1 MVARGAKDAASTSA
15 IKRGTVWWAD
25 LPEPRGSEP
34 GYRRPVLILQTDDF
48 NRSQIRTVVVV
59 VLTSNLTLADAPG
72 NVLLTTRETGLPK
85 ESVANVAQVVTLDK
99 TVLTEP
105 LRRVP
110 APVLHTIEQGVR
122 LVLGL

>member
-1 MVARGAKDAASTSA
+1 MVARGAHDATSTGV

-25 LPEPRGSEP
+25 LPDPRGSEP
-34 GYRRPVLILQTDDF
+34 GYRRPVLVLQIDDF
-48 NRSQIRTVVVV
+48 NRSQIRTIVVV

-85 ESVANVAQVVTLDK
+85 ESVANVAQVVTVDK
-99 TVLTEP
+99 TALTEA

>member
-1 MVARGAKDAASTSA
+1 MVARGAKDAVSTSA

-25 LPEPRGSEP
+25 LPDPRGSEP
-34 GYRRPVLILQTDDF
+34 GYRRPVLVLQTDDF
-48 NRSQIRTVVVV
+48 NRSQIRTVIVV

-99 TVLTEP
+99 TMLTEP